1 MQSSCVHHGRNGA
14 ATPHAWWSTQNSWH
28 GAFQLQ
34 SCIQIVTGMRS
45 WIRGR
50 GVCAPA
56 TLDVKGTKRH
66 TALCLSSPP
75 LRESRRPGL
84 HLDRR
89 AADHPSS
96 GRYVISMEPPA
107 MKIPFSVVIP
117 ALGSNSC
124 GLVTVRYPV
133 CPRYLWVGLFCARNK
148 VPITLP
154 LRHRRRHAS
163 AIDERNASLYQ
174 WARLSF
180 TGSGNS
186 FSGSAGGRPAVIG
199 VVELSRWRLH
209 PLLWETCT
217 MRCREIEFCRIVSRF
232 PQPSEL
238 YSHTHRPVCA
248 FPSRLLVR
256 RATVVSALDYWCV
269 TGSSL
274 PCYGFSKLS
283 EEDHT
288 KLTSLQSGSITRT

>member
-148 VPITLP
+148 VPHNAAPTSQKAPCIS
-154 LRHRRRHAS
+154 HRRAKRV
-163 AIDERNASLYQ
+163 SLPM
-174 WARLSF
+174 
-180 TGSGNS
+180 GKV
-186 FSGSAGGRPAVIG
+186 VIHRIR
-199 VVELSRWRLH
+199 EQLFWISRWEARCHRRGRAEPLATASVAMGNLH
-209 PLLWETCT
+209 NAMP
-217 MRCREIEFCRIVSRF
+217 
-232 PQPSEL
+232 
-238 YSHTHRPVCA
+238 
-248 FPSRLLVR
+248 
-256 RATVVSALDYWCV
+256 
-269 TGSSL
+269 
-274 PCYGFSKLS
+274 
-283 EEDHT
+283 
-288 KLTSLQSGSITRT
+288 